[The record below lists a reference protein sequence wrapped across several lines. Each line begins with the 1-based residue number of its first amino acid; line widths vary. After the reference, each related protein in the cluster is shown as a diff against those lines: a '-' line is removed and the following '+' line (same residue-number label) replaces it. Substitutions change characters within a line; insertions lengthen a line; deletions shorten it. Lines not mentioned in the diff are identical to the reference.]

1 MNMRLAAAFLA
12 DVRFQFRHGFYYA
25 YLFVSVVYIAL
36 LRLVEDGMRQKLAV
50 LVVFSDPAMLGFFF
64 IGGII
69 LLEKAQ
75 GIFSTLFVTPIRI
88 AEYVWAK
95 VWSLTL
101 LSLSTSFL
109 ILLATVGTDMHVLP
123 ILIGVTFTS
132 VLATLMGIGLAVR
145 VKTVNQFL
153 VSSVLFVPI
162 FFTPVMEWIGGKSF
176 MYYLFPG
183 KAGLLFLEGG
193 FAPITWNDTIYSLC
207 MLLCACV
214 AAYYFALR
222 SLMKW
227 ILFFQGGEQQ

>member
-1 MNMRLAAAFLA
+1 MKMRLATAFLA

-25 YLFVSVVYIAL
+25 YLFVSVVYIVL
-36 LRLVEDGMRQKLAV
+36 LRFVEEGMREKLAV

-75 GIFSTLFVTPIRI
+75 GIFPALFVTPLRI

-95 VWSLTL
+95 VWSLTV
-101 LSLSTSFL
+101 LSLVTSFF

-123 ILIGVTFTS
+123 VFIGVIFTS
-132 VLATLMGIGLAVR
+132 VLATLLGIGLAVR

-162 FFTPVMEWIGGKSF
+162 FFTPVMEWLGGKSF

-183 KAGLLFLEGG
+183 KASLLFLKGG
-193 FAPITWNDTIYSLC
+193 FAPIAWNETIYALC

-214 AAYYFALR
+214 VAYYFALR

-227 ILFFQGGEQQ
+227 ILFFQGGEQ

>member
-1 MNMRLAAAFLA
+1 MNMRLKAAFLA

-25 YLFVSVVYIAL
+25 YLFVSVVYIVL
-36 LRLVEDGMRQKLAV
+36 LRFVEEGMREKLAV

-75 GIFSTLFVTPIRI
+75 GIFPALFVTPLRI

-95 VWSLTL
+95 VWSLTV
-101 LSLSTSFL
+101 LSLITSFF
-109 ILLATVGTDMHVLP
+109 ILLATVGTDISVLP
-123 ILIGVTFTS
+123 VFIGVTFTS
-132 VLATLMGIGLAVR
+132 LIATLLGIGLAVR

-162 FFTPVMEWIGGKSF
+162 FFTPVMEWIGGHSF

-193 FAPITWNDTIYSLC
+193 FAPITWNETIYALC
-207 MLLCACV
+207 MLLCACI

-222 SLMKW
+222 SLKKF
-227 ILFFQGGEQQ
+227 ILFFQGGEQ

>member
-1 MNMRLAAAFLA
+1 MNMRLTTAFLA

-25 YLFVSVVYIAL
+25 YLFVSIVYIVL
-36 LRLVEDGMRQKLAV
+36 LRLVGEGMREKLAV

-75 GIFSTLFVTPIRI
+75 GVFSALFVTPIRI
-88 AEYVWAK
+88 AEYVWGK
-95 VWSLTL
+95 VCSLTA
-101 LSLSTSFL
+101 LSLLTSFF
-109 ILLATVGTDMHVLP
+109 ILLTTVGVDMHVLP

-132 VLATLMGIGLAVR
+132 VLATLLGIGLAVR

-162 FFTPVMEWIGGKSF
+162 FFTPVMEWVGGKSF

-183 KAGLLFLEGG
+183 KASLLFLEGG
-193 FAPITWNDTIYSLC
+193 FAPITWNETIYALC
-207 MLLCACV
+207 MLLCTCI
-214 AAYYFALR
+214 AAYHFAVR
-222 SLMKW
+222 SLKKF
-227 ILFFQGGEQQ
+227 ILFFQGGEQL